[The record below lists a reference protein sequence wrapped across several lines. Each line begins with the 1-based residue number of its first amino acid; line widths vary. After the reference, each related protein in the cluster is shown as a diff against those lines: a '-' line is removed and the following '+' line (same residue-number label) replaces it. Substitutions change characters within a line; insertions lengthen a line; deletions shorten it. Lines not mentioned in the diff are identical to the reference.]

1 VHLGSPT
8 DPSAPLA
15 QGFPTIPYYPASCY
29 ADGSIVTFRPKL
41 LLRRGS
47 PAGARGVSYGSPTD
61 LQVISRKGYFPR
73 IPYATDMATGYS
85 VPTSERDI
93 SSADVSASS
102 GSFTAVQ
109 GPMKKAKPM
118 PTTVVGDG
126 GSCTVFRGSNNFPAL
141 AAITSS
147 VPTVNMHGQMQS
159 SSESSV
165 SGTISSSSRLR
176 RAKLAT
182 AKIAAAR
189 VVLAEARLAEI
200 QADADLGDDAS
211 SDSNARRYSRRSQR
225 SR

>member
-1 VHLGSPT
+1 
-8 DPSAPLA
+8 
-15 QGFPTIPYYPASCY
+15 
-29 ADGSIVTFRPKL
+29 
-41 LLRRGS
+41 
-47 PAGARGVSYGSPTD
+47 
-61 LQVISRKGYFPR
+61 
-73 IPYATDMATGYS
+73 MATGYS

-118 PTTVVGDG
+118 PTTVVGNG

-141 AAITSS
+141 AAVTSS

-165 SGTISSSSRLR
+165 SGTISSSSKLR

-211 SDSNARRYSRRSQR
+211 SDSNARRNADVLSDLDNDEPNEQVQVEQAFGPQVSPTSSSERTRSALTQNLPIDETVRRNVGGHHAS
-225 SR
+225 